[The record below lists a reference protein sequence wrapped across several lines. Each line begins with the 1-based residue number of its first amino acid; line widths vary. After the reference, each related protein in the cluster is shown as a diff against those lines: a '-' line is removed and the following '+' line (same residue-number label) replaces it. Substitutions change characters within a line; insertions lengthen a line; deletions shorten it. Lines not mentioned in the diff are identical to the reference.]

1 VVAVWPRGNNVAH
14 TNSHSMLNLVSSAIG
29 DHSHVY
35 CSGISVTSHPG
46 QLSLIPSA
54 EWQISASQ
62 GAVAVF
68 VGWEDNHRSG
78 ITLAICHRLW
88 HPANTPVWGTASF
101 IISSENHKPDW
112 GNCRYHDSLQCC
124 PLVSH
129 FRVYALLETRHTVHC
144 WQIWCHPQNR
154 KYITYCTAV

>member
-1 VVAVWPRGNNVAH
+1 MVAVWPRGNNVAH

-88 HPANTPVWGTASF
+88 HPANTPVWVLHLLSF
-101 IISSENHKPDW
+101 QVKITNQIEATVDITIHSSAAPW
-112 GNCRYHDSLQCC
+112 
-124 PLVSH
+124 
-129 FRVYALLETRHTVHC
+129 
-144 WQIWCHPQNR
+144 
-154 KYITYCTAV
+154 